1 MSPLSEISA
10 RYCDVRAMCEPTATS
25 RHPAGGGRH
34 LERVLGL
41 RVGSSVRKGIVMDS
55 WEKPSWGLPGAREGP
70 GMPWETPRHSTKTCQ
85 NASRDAKEGHRN
97 RQLGLT
103 QTNIIYTLKFSLR
116 YSLRYRLRYIKF
128 GTRGKTNVDTQTN

>member
-10 RYCDVRAMCEPTATS
+10 RYCDVRAMCEPTATL

-55 WEKPSWGLPGAREGP
+55 WEKPSGPPWGP
-70 GMPWETPRHSTKTCQ
+70 GRPG
-85 NASRDAKEGHRN
+85 DAVGDPQAFNK
-97 RQLGLT
+97 
-103 QTNIIYTLKFSLR
+103 NIPE
-116 YSLRYRLRYIKF
+116 RLARC
-128 GTRGKTNVDTQTN
+128 